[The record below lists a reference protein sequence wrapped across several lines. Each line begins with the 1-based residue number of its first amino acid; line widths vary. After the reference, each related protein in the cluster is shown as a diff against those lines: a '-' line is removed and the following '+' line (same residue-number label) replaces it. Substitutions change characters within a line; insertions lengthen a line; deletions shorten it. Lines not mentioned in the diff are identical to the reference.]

1 MLEYILAGIGIVIV
15 IIWMIRPL
23 YNFFAKNKY
32 VLLDMDDKSI
42 KTRIKAGLPAFIF
55 YLIILSYMAVP
66 VMANNI
72 VVSTASGAVILSQL
86 ILIFVL
92 TRYDK
97 RQTKYKVQEKGI
109 KYRRKFIKWDE
120 EFDIKFKKTWLV
132 LLHKPR
138 FILKS
143 KTTKIAIPMLS
154 KKITPFI
161 ETLSKHNEKE
171 GSICNEIYQNTRLY
185 YIDNIGLTKKLNK
198 H

>member
-1 MLEYILAGIGIVIV
+1 
-15 IIWMIRPL
+15 
-23 YNFFAKNKY
+23 
-32 VLLDMDDKSI
+32 
-42 KTRIKAGLPAFIF
+42 
-55 YLIILSYMAVP
+55 MAVP

-161 ETLSKHNEKE
+161 EALSKHNEKE